1 MKKARIIFLLVGIG
15 LFILL
20 FAIFGIKKPVEQ
32 IINFGW
38 KFWFCVLIYF
48 GNQLCLTYGWM
59 VLITP
64 AVPFRRF
71 KDVLLARI
79 AGDSTTTISTAAGM
93 AGDALKAIYLQD
105 IIPIRAGLASVVMD
119 RTIHM
124 VGNTILILIGVCVG
138 FFKLNLPMWSLVIL
152 FIFFALLLFGLFYL
166 MKKQKSGF
174 LAFIVS
180 KIPGFIRRKFITP
193 EREKKI
199 ETLDHEIRIIFK
211 NRKNMNHFY
220 ISLFMHI
227 VPVMISGTAE
237 VYIIMLYAG
246 GSVTLIDSV
255 FVYLFGLF
263 ITSASF
269 FIPMGIGA
277 SEGSYSLVLKFLG
290 YDPSMGI
297 TIGFLR
303 RLRALMWSGFGLIL
317 LFHKGLVGSKNSQ
330 ADVKIS
336 KKTTTGK
343 SVSTKKSTKK
353 SR

>member
-1 MKKARIIFLLVGIG
+1 MKKARIVFLLVGIG
-15 LFILL
+15 LFVLL
-20 FAIFGIKKPVEQ
+20 FVIFGIKKPVEQ
-32 IINFGW
+32 IITFGW
-38 KFWFCVLIYF
+38 KFWLCVLIYL

-64 AVPFRRF
+64 SIPLRKF

-105 IIPIRAGLASVVMD
+105 VVPLRAGLASVVMD

-124 VGNTILILIGVCVG
+124 VGNTFLILIGVCVG
-138 FFKLNLPMWSLVIL
+138 FFKLNLPAWSLLIL
-152 FIFFALLLFGLFYL
+152 FFFFALMLFGLFYI

-174 LAFIVS
+174 LAFIIS
-180 KIPGFIRRKFITP
+180 KIPGFIQKRFVTP

-199 ETLDHEIRIIFK
+199 EELDHEIRIIFK
-211 NRKNMNHFY
+211 NRENKNHFY

-227 VPVMISGTAE
+227 VPVMVAGTAE
-237 VYIIMLYAG
+237 VYIIMLFAG
-246 GSVTLIDSV
+246 GSTTVIDSI

-269 FIPMGIGA
+269 IIPMGIGA
-277 SEGSYSLVLKFLG
+277 SEGSYSLILKFLG
-290 YDPSMGI
+290 YDPSLGI

-303 RLRALMWSGFGLIL
+303 RLRALVWSGFGLLL
-317 LFHKGLVGSKNSQ
+317 LFHKGLVGS
-330 ADVKIS
+330 AAPGTVK
-336 KKTTTGK
+336 KDKTRK
-343 SVSTKKSTKK
+343 RAVLTKKK
-353 SR
+353 